1 MREYLL
7 IFITAPTGDPAQNIA
22 ETLVSEK
29 LAACVNIIHGVSST
43 YSWKGIIEHE
53 TEDLLL
59 VKTRAELLEPLT
71 QKVIEIHPYDVPEVI
86 AVSLEAGATP
96 YLQWID
102 NVIKTTD
109 EDKKS

>member
-7 IFITAPTGDPAQNIA
+7 IFITAPAGDPAKHIA

-29 LAACVNIIHGVSST
+29 LAACVNVVQGVSST
-43 YSWKGIIEHE
+43 YSWKGNIEHE

-59 VKTRAELLEPLT
+59 VKTRAELLETLT

-102 NVIKTTD
+102 SVIKTTN
-109 EDKKS
+109 EGEKT